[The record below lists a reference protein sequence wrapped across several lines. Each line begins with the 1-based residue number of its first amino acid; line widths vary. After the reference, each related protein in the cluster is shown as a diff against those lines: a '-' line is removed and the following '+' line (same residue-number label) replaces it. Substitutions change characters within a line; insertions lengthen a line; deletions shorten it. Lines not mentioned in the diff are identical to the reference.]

1 MNPRQLV
8 IAVPA
13 ALFILSSG
21 VASAGEPKKDTGAM
35 ACVNDKWDVKEPE
48 KGHKLVDAAMRCVL
62 ISDDAAEPTI
72 SQDCV
77 GNYEYMPDGSWK
89 GTGTCTDNY
98 PEGKISL
105 TWEEGSHLKEYTYTK
120 TSGTGKYQGVKGG
133 GTYMYQNLTDT
144 LSGGRSKGT
153 IELPYSLRRACCHS
167 HDEDRARAASWCPPS
182 PNPSDRLPGS
192 QRTT

>member
-1 MNPRQLV
+1 MNLIISNPNPKVTAALARGDALKFRQLF
-8 IAVPA
+8 AVLPA
-13 ALFILSSG
+13 AIFALG
-21 VASAGEPKKDTGAM
+21 GGAADAGEPITDTGAM

-62 ISDDAAEPTI
+62 IPDDPAEPTI

-77 GNYEYMPDGSWK
+77 GNYEYVPDGSWK
-89 GTGTCTDNY
+89 GTGSCTDNY

-120 TSGTGKYQGVKGG
+120 TGGTGKYQGVKGG

-144 LSGGRSKGT
+144 LSGGRYKGT
-153 IELPYSLRRACCHS
+153 LQLP
-167 HDEDRARAASWCPPS
+167 
-182 PNPSDRLPGS
+182 
-192 QRTT
+192 

>member
-1 MNPRQLV
+1 MIPRQLV

-62 ISDDAAEPTI
+62 IPDDPAEPTI
-72 SQDCV
+72 SQDCA

-105 TWEEGSHLKEYTYTK
+105 TWEEGSHLKEYTYTRPAVPGNIRASRVAVH
-120 TSGTGKYQGVKGG
+120 TCTRILATHSQVA
-133 GTYMYQNLTDT
+133 DT
-144 LSGGRSKGT
+144 
-153 IELPYSLRRACCHS
+153 
-167 HDEDRARAASWCPPS
+167 RAR
-182 PNPSDRLPGS
+182 
-192 QRTT
+192 